1 MGEGQ
6 REGNN
11 WLPSLLIAQLV
22 EKRLKP
28 ALPARSQLLN
38 INMHDVI
45 PFVQSPSRGF
55 AFFFR
60 RDGVGRPV
68 AWQVT
73 NSRRIYMRAAALQK
87 QALQAVT
94 ISDCG
99 ARGASRYTHG
109 SYMHVD

>member
-6 REGNN
+6 REGNTSFRLFAAHN
-11 WLPSLLIAQLV
+11 SVQ
-22 EKRLKP
+22 KRLQP

-45 PFVQSPSRGF
+45 PFVQSQSRGF

-60 RDGVGRPV
+60 RDGVGRPAV
-68 AWQVT
+68 GQVS